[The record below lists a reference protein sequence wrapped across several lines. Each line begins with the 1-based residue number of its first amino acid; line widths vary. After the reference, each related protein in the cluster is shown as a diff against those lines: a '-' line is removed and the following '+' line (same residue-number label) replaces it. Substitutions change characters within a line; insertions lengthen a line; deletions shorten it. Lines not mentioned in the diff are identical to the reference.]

1 MGLKAFAKRGIAVA
15 VAAALALSLGLAGC
29 SASAS
34 SSSNSFPD
42 TAQDPDK
49 TTIKIAY
56 LPITHALPVLE
67 EAKELSESADSDIQ
81 IELVRYGTWPELM
94 DALDSGQVDGASVL
108 VELAMRAVEQGIDLD
123 AVALGHRDG
132 NVIVARNDIDS
143 IADLKGKTIAVP
155 ARQSSHYILVL
166 QALKRAGLSES
177 DVTITELAPTEMPSA
192 LASNSIQ
199 AYCVAEPFG
208 AKGVDA
214 GVAHVLENSEDL
226 WENSICCAFVLNGN
240 FVKENKKAAKELVA
254 AYKKAGKNLS
264 SESEA
269 LSVAGEYLNQDQSVL
284 ETSLQWISFDD
295 LDIDRATY
303 KQLVRRVKEAGLS
316 DNPPSYDEFVLD
328 LDKE

>member
-1 MGLKAFAKRGIAVA
+1 MG
-15 VAAALALSLGLAGC
+15 C
-29 SASAS
+29 TSAS
-34 SSSNSFPD
+34 STAPAS

-67 EAKELSESADSDIQ
+67 EAQELSQSEDSDIQ
-81 IELVRYGTWPELM
+81 IELVQYGSWPELM

-108 VELAMRAVEQGIDLD
+108 VELAMRAVEQGVDLD

-132 NVIVARNDIDS
+132 NVIVARNDIGS
-143 IADLKGKTIAVP
+143 VADLKGKTIAVP

-166 QALKRAGLSES
+166 EALEQAGLTED
-177 DVTITELAPTEMPSA
+177 DVTITELAPTEMPAA

-226 WENSICCAFVLNGN
+226 WQDSICCAFVLNDN
-240 FVKENKKAAKELVA
+240 FVQSDRQAAEELVA
-254 AYKKAGKNLS
+254 AYKQAGEDLS
-264 SESEA
+264 ADSDLE
-269 LSVAGEYLNQDQSVL
+269 LSVAGEYLDQDQSVL
-284 ETSLQWISFDD
+284 ETSLQWISYDD
-295 LDIDRATY
+295 LDIDEETY
-303 KQLVRRVKEAGLS
+303 EQLVERVKEAGLS
-316 DNPPSYDEFVLD
+316 ENPPSYDEFVLN
-328 LDKE
+328 LDEE

>member
-1 MGLKAFAKRGIAVA
+1 V
-15 VAAALALSLGLAGC
+15 GC
-29 SASAS
+29 TSAS
-34 SSSNSFPD
+34 STAPAS

-67 EAKELSESADSDIQ
+67 EAQELSQSEDSDIQ
-81 IELVRYGTWPELM
+81 IELVQYGSWPELM

-108 VELAMRAVEQGIDLD
+108 VELAMRAVEQGVDLD

-132 NVIVARNDIDS
+132 NVIVARNDIGS
-143 IADLKGKTIAVP
+143 VADLKGKTIAVP

-166 QALKRAGLSES
+166 EALEQAGLTED
-177 DVTITELAPTEMPSA
+177 DVTITELAPTEMPAA

-226 WENSICCAFVLNGN
+226 WQDSICCAFVLNDN
-240 FVKENKKAAKELVA
+240 FVQSDRQAAEELVA
-254 AYKKAGKNLS
+254 AYKQAGEDLS
-264 SESEA
+264 ADSDLE
-269 LSVAGEYLNQDQSVL
+269 LSVAGEYLDQDQSVL
-284 ETSLQWISFDD
+284 ETSLQWISYDD
-295 LDIDRATY
+295 LDIDEETY
-303 KQLVRRVKEAGLS
+303 EQLVERVKEAGLS
-316 DNPPSYDEFVLD
+316 ENPPSYDEFVLN
-328 LDKE
+328 LDEE